1 MLYYLIVVLIHV
13 SLIISSVGQ
22 CFMCFLAICMS
33 SLEKYLFK
41 SSTQFLIGL
50 FAFLILNYTNCLCIL
65 EINPLSVAL
74 LLTFSLTLWIGF
86 LFCLLFPLLCKTF
99 KFTLVSFVYFSF
111 ISITLGYRS
120 KKILLQFMSKSV
132 LPMSSSRIF
141 IVSGLIFNY
150 LIHWVYFYTVLENV
164 LISFF
169 CM

>member
-1 MLYYLIVVLIHV
+1 MLSIFLCAWPSVCLLWRNVCLDLFPMSVCIFWKLIAHWWYNLQIVFPHFVCCLFILFMISFALQKLV
-13 SLIISSVGQ
+13 SLNRSPLFIFVFIFII
-22 CFMCFLAICMS
+22 
-33 SLEKYLFK
+33 
-41 SSTQFLIGL
+41 
-50 FAFLILNYTNCLCIL
+50 
-65 EINPLSVAL
+65 
-74 LLTFSLTLWIGF
+74 
-86 LFCLLFPLLCKTF
+86 
-99 KFTLVSFVYFSF
+99 
-111 ISITLGYRS
+111 LGGRA